1 MIGKGM
7 KLSSFTKYLHLRVIN
22 TEVSRMVA
30 AAAAVLLLSAFPAKA
45 QEGRP
50 ATPDPQTGIRRPA
63 NDTARDGKVR
73 GDVDGIP
80 AGHFRILGEA
90 ARKQHEADSAAL
102 IALQTANNAL
112 EAGPDRK
119 EALLQK
125 AALDSTKM
133 AAREAEA
140 DTLLLTLQKIADGVS
155 AVPYQVTGEATPAHQ
170 LSCFRMMPGQAYSQD
185 NPVPFEPAMPE
196 GLIYTI
202 QVAAFRNDVAPA
214 LFRGLTPVFGMKR
227 PGSEAI
233 YYFAGMFRRFDD
245 AKRALPEARGA
256 GFPDAFIIALMG
268 GMQVSL
274 ERAAPLEKEWGSR
287 PLDVETAVSTAVRP
301 AGEPRPATATRQT
314 TNTTQPAAA
323 TRQNSN
329 ATQPPAQVQPVP
341 IGTLSLRAEVMRIN
355 KPVKPEAIQKIELL
369 AGNRGL
375 DMIKISNGET
385 VFLVG
390 NFITFE
396 SADDYVSLLV
406 RNGYSSARVAAY
418 VGTQEIPVEAARELL
433 NKMPD
438 D

>member
-1 MIGKGM
+1 
-7 KLSSFTKYLHLRVIN
+7 
-22 TEVSRMVA
+22 
-30 AAAAVLLLSAFPAKA
+30 
-45 QEGRP
+45 
-50 ATPDPQTGIRRPA
+50 
-63 NDTARDGKVR
+63 
-73 GDVDGIP
+73 
-80 AGHFRILGEA
+80 
-90 ARKQHEADSAAL
+90 
-102 IALQTANNAL
+102 
-112 EAGPDRK
+112 
-119 EALLQK
+119 
-125 AALDSTKM
+125 
-133 AAREAEA
+133 
-140 DTLLLTLQKIADGVS
+140 
-155 AVPYQVTGEATPAHQ
+155 
-170 LSCFRMMPGQAYSQD
+170 
-185 NPVPFEPAMPE
+185 
-196 GLIYTI
+196 
-202 QVAAFRNDVAPA
+202 
-214 LFRGLTPVFGMKR
+214 
-227 PGSEAI
+227 
-233 YYFAGMFRRFDD
+233 
-245 AKRALPEARGA
+245 
-256 GFPDAFIIALMG
+256 
-268 GMQVSL
+268 
-274 ERAAPLEKEWGSR
+274 
-287 PLDVETAVSTAVRP
+287 VSTAVRP

-375 DMIKISNGET
+375 DMIKISSGET